1 MFLNQDRLKQKIN
14 HIRQTMMMQ
23 GKDDIAF
30 EKQLNSFEA
39 AMQNDLNHRNTEVA
53 KKWEFDFGMN

>member
-1 MFLNQDRLKQKIN
+1 
-14 HIRQTMMMQ
+14 MMMQ

>member
-14 HIRQTMMMQ
+14 HIWQTMKMQ